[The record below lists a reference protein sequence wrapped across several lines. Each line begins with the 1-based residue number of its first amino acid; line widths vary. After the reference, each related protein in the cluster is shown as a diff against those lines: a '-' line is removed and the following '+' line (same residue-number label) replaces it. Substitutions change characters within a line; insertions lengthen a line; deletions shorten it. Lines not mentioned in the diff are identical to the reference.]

1 MPAGR
6 ARERFA
12 AGDRSVPETS
22 SNSPVSLAARIH
34 GARDLRTEAHVPS
47 SAGEDEVDVE
57 IASVGICGSDL
68 HYYKDGGIGGAIIAA
83 PFVPGHE
90 FSARLTRDVESRGL
104 RRGELV
110 AIDPATPC
118 HRCEWCRAGH
128 HNLCPSVVFLGA
140 PPHDGALTTRMAVPE
155 ASLIA
160 LPEGMSA
167 DEGAMLEPLGVC
179 IHAMD
184 LARPAPWDSVALVGC
199 GPIGLGVL
207 QLLALAGVD
216 EIVAVDPQPH
226 RTALALSIGASA
238 AGDSVEAVGEATGGR
253 GCDIVI
259 EATNSPEGF
268 AHAVRAA
275 AIGARVVLV
284 GIPDGDLY
292 TAMPAAEA
300 RRRGLTVRFSRR
312 MGEVYPRAVA
322 LVAGGRID
330 VMRLVTHRFALEEVP
345 AAYEMHARGEP
356 GLVKS
361 LVHPNGKPD
370 S

>member
-1 MPAGR
+1 MSR
-6 ARERFA
+6 
-12 AGDRSVPETS
+12 
-22 SNSPVSLAARIH
+22 AARIH
-34 GARDLRTEAHVPS
+34 GAGDLRVDEHAPTAPR
-47 SAGEDEVDVE
+47 AGEVEVE

-68 HYYKDGGIGGAIIAA
+68 HYYKDGGIGGAVIAA

-104 RRGELV
+104 RLGQLV
-110 AIDPATPC
+110 AVDPATPC

-128 HNLCPSVVFLGA
+128 HNLCPTVVFLGA
-140 PPHDGALTTRMAVPE
+140 PPHDGALQPRMAVPE

-160 LPEGMSA
+160 LPDGMSA

-207 QLLALAGVD
+207 QLLVLAGVR

-226 RTALALSIGASA
+226 RTTLALSIGAT
-238 AGDSVEAVGEATGGR
+238 AVGESVETVEEATDGR

-259 EATNSPEGF
+259 EATNSPDGF
-268 AHAVRAA
+268 AHGVRAA

-330 VMRLVTHRFALEEVP
+330 VMRLVTHRFSLDGVP
-345 AAYEMHARGEP
+345 EAYAMHARGEP

-361 LVHPNGKPD
+361 LVHPNGEPD
-370 S
+370 PAQTPAARSIAPEG